1 MWHFYWPQEKVMF
14 SEAPVSHY
22 VRRGLCVYDVTSFLV
37 PCSFKGICCLVPCS
51 FQGFLSGESASKGVF
66 LCGVCPLRL
75 TSTGGHCSGRYAFCW
90 NAFLLKLLCLWS
102 VLSLDVYRTSYLLY
116 TYIVSRNK
124 RLKYTLHFQYLRR
137 YCRYCFL
144 LLNFIWSE
152 YGNVKIVKSTLVL

>member
-1 MWHFYWPQEKVMF
+1 MF
-14 SEAPVSHY
+14 V
-22 VRRGLCVYDVTSFLV
+22 
-37 PCSFKGICCLVPCS
+37 
-51 FQGFLSGESASKGVF
+51 QGDLLSGPMFLSGVPIR
-66 LCGVCPLRL
+66 GVCLQRGLPLWGLPPETDIYWRPL
-75 TSTGGHCSGRYAFCW
+75 QRPVRI
-90 NAFLLKLLCLWS
+90 LLECILVKVTLSLK
-102 VLSLDVYRTSYLLY
+102 SLDVYRTSYLLY